1 MRGAVARPQAR
12 SLSIR
17 PGGFTY
23 RKRILPWL
31 FFLPI
36 LVINVGVVITPSLSA
51 FYYAFTEWSGV
62 GSATFTGLTNLRRL
76 VADATVWQAFRNN
89 LLWLTFFLTIPF
101 ALALLAAA
109 LLAPLRRG
117 GLLFRAALF
126 IPYVLPSVVTAG
138 IWRNLMSPTQGI
150 GAHLATIGIVGLDHA
165 WLGRTDS
172 ALLAVAFVDNW
183 HFWGFLMVLFLTAMQ
198 SVPTDLYEAARLD
211 GANAWQQFRH
221 VTLPGIRPTIAFMI
235 LMTAI
240 WSFLVFDYV
249 WILTQGGPA
258 GASEVMG
265 TLVYK
270 HAFNRFDAGYAS
282 AIGLTMSFF
291 AGIIIAIFITLRRRG
306 WEI

>member
-1 MRGAVARPQAR
+1 M
-12 SLSIR
+12 IR
-17 PGGFTY
+17 PGGVAY
-23 RKRILPWL
+23 RKRVLPWL

-36 LVINVGVVITPSLSA
+36 LVINVAVVIGPSLSA
-51 FYYAFTEWSGV
+51 FYFSFTEWSGV
-62 GSATFTGLTNLRRL
+62 GSATFTGLTNVRRL
-76 VADATVWQAFRNN
+76 LADTAVWQAFRNN
-89 LLWLTFFLTIPF
+89 LVWLAFFLTVPF
-101 ALALLAAA
+101 AIALTAAA

-126 IPYVLPSVVTAG
+126 VPYVLPSVVTAG
-138 IWRNLMSPTQGI
+138 IWRNLMSPTQGV
-150 GAHLATIGIVGLDHA
+150 GAQLAAAGIPGFDHA
-165 WLGRTDS
+165 WLGRSDT

-198 SVPTDLYEAARLD
+198 SVPSDLYEAARLD
-211 GANAWQQFRH
+211 GANAWQQFLH

-258 GASEVMG
+258 GASEVLG

-270 HAFNRFDAGYAS
+270 HAFARFDAGYAS
-282 AIGLTMSFF
+282 AIGLTMSAF
-291 AGIIIAIFITLRRRG
+291 AGIVIAIFIALRRRG